1 MMIDE
6 DTHAHLTPEAI
17 LNCWSGINEKHY
29 PYSRNASADWR
40 LRDDK
45 QPVWLD
51 EYRSKNGYEGARK
64 ALTGLSPDEIVNQVK
79 TLV

>member
-29 PYSRNASADWR
+29 PYSRNASAD
-40 LRDDK
+40 
-45 QPVWLD
+45 PA
-51 EYRSKNGYEGARK
+51 SAR
-64 ALTGLSPDEIVNQVK
+64 
-79 TLV
+79 